1 MKFAYASYAIAFCLL
16 PTVALAQVNIGISLP
31 LTGHASVLGKN
42 AKDAIGMMPDHI
54 GDLGIKFTI
63 LDDRTDSPSAAA
75 NAAKL
80 VSDNVDVLMGSGTSP
95 QSLAMVD
102 VAAQSKTPM
111 IALSSTRKLIE
122 PMDEKRRWIFKP
134 NPLDNI
140 WVTAFYDSLKKKGAR
155 TIGFLAFED
164 AVGDNLSAE
173 VQKSVGPSGLTLVDT
188 VKFHDNDEKLAA
200 NLAKLVTAKPDAII
214 IAAPAIAALLPQ
226 TLLKKENYQGL
237 IYQTNTVATTAFLRE
252 GGQTVEGTIV
262 VTGPCNVYEELPDT
276 NPIKA
281 PCADFTGRYES
292 IFGPG
297 TRNPTSYQAYDA
309 WRLLAVAIP
318 IARKSGT
325 PGTPEFR
332 AALRDALEQIRDF
345 PANTGVI
352 TMSPTDHM
360 GLDQRAAVIAQ
371 AKNGAWRLLP

>member
-1 MKFAYASYAIAFCLL
+1 VKFTYAPYVIAFCLL
-16 PTVALAQVNIGISLP
+16 PTVALAQVNIGVSLP
-31 LTGHASVLGKN
+31 ITGHASVLGKS
-42 AKDAIGMMPDHI
+42 AKDAIDMMPDHI

-63 LDDRTDSPSAAA
+63 LDDRADSPSAAA
-75 NAAKL
+75 NAAKF
-80 VSDNVDVLMGSGTSP
+80 VSDNFDVLMGSGASP

-134 NPLDNI
+134 NPMDNI
-140 WVTAFYDSLKKKGAR
+140 WATAFYDSLKKKGAK
-155 TIGFLAFED
+155 TISFLAFKD

-173 VQKSVGPSGLTLVDT
+173 VQKSIGPSGLTLVEL
-188 VKFHDNDEKLAA
+188 VKYHESDETLAA
-200 NLAKLVTAKPDAII
+200 NLAKLVAAKPDAII

-226 TLLKKENYQGL
+226 TLLKKENYPGL
-237 IYQTNTVATTAFLRE
+237 IYQTNTVATAAFLRE
-252 GGQTVEGTIV
+252 GGQTVDGTIV

-281 PCADFTGRYES
+281 PCADFTSRYES
-292 IFGPG
+292 LFGSG
-297 TRNPTSYQAYDA
+297 TRNPTAYQAYDA

-318 IARKSGT
+318 IARKAAA

-332 AALRDALEQIRDF
+332 GALRGAIEQIKDL

-352 TMSPTDHM
+352 TMSPTDHT

-371 AKNGAWRLLP
+371 AQNGVWRLLP